1 MSGWPVTLAGRPE
14 PQMTITLAPDLHVL
28 GADALERF
36 GARAG
41 VCDAGATAPAEDLA
55 ELREAGYLLMAV
67 PVELGGLGG
76 NLVQVCH
83 QQRRLARRAPTTA
96 QAVNAHLTWTGAAAE
111 LRRSGDDSF
120 VRLLEEAAAGE
131 IFAVDRAETDGG
143 PLLPF
148 QARSLPVGGGGDLAV
163 TELLVQAWAQTTS
176 AAISTGIAERA
187 LELAVAW
194 MKRRRSTAHSA
205 RPLADHPRSG
215 DGLVEMVLELEAASV
230 LVERTADDWSAGENR
245 AESEGWMVR
254 LAANHH
260 RATETAKRVV
270 GLALE
275 AIGGGGVAELERLSR
290 DARRGG
296 LQPPDAALLH
306 DAVGRTILRSSG

>member
-1 MSGWPVTLAGRPE
+1 
-14 PQMTITLAPDLHVL
+14 
-28 GADALERF
+28 
-36 GARAG
+36 
-41 VCDAGATAPAEDLA
+41 
-55 ELREAGYLLMAV
+55 
-67 PVELGGLGG
+67 
-76 NLVQVCH
+76 
-83 QQRRLARRAPTTA
+83 
-96 QAVNAHLTWTGAAAE
+96 
-111 LRRSGDDSF
+111 
-120 VRLLEEAAAGE
+120 
-131 IFAVDRAETDGG
+131 
-143 PLLPF
+143 
-148 QARSLPVGGGGDLAV
+148 
-163 TELLVQAWAQTTS
+163 
-176 AAISTGIAERA
+176 
-187 LELAVAW
+187 
-194 MKRRRSTAHSA
+194 
-205 RPLADHPRSG
+205 
-215 DGLVEMVLELEAASV
+215 LEAASV